1 MCRILESRH
10 EKFLGM
16 FLIIF
21 TEMQKALT
29 GIVRREYLG
38 VVNMRKADLVIH
50 ESSNRR
56 FSVKFS
62 AYLVTTL
69 MEAVYLHW

>member
-1 MCRILESRH
+1 
-10 EKFLGM
+10 M

-21 TEMQKALT
+21 TEMQTAL

-38 VVNMRKADLVIH
+38 VVNMRKADMVIH
-50 ESSNRR
+50 ESLNRL
-56 FSVKFS
+56 FSVEFS